1 MTEQGITILNDVT
14 LNSVSNDGNKP
25 VITAN
30 GQNYTFDA
38 VLYATGRKPN
48 TANIG
53 LENTDITTN
62 ETRRYR
68 SE

>member
-1 MTEQGITILNDVT
+1 MKMATNLLLLQMVKTN
-14 LNSVSNDGNKP
+14 
-25 VITAN
+25 
-30 GQNYTFDA
+30 TFDA

-62 ETRRYR
+62 DVAL
-68 SE
+68 S